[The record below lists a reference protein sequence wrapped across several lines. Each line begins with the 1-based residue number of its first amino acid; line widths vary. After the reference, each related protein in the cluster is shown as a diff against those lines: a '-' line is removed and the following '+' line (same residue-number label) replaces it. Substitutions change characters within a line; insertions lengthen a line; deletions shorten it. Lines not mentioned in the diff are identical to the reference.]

1 MRTFQ
6 LFVAFLTLFATTAL
20 ADFYARGDDEGLS
33 ARDAWDDD
41 VLFARHFDDEL
52 YARDFE
58 EHKNH
63 PLVREL
69 VNILAARAG
78 SCKNGGVKLTSAVG
92 SCDPDNSKGMRSG
105 HNCKNAGGK
114 YYYCVGSSGGQCMKV
129 KSATG
134 LENGEC
140 FL

>member
-69 VNILAARAG
+69 VNIVSSPAGRFGTSRLFLSPSWLPVLGLA
-78 SCKNGGVKLTSAVG
+78 KTGV
-92 SCDPDNSKGMRSG
+92 
-105 HNCKNAGGK
+105 
-114 YYYCVGSSGGQCMKV
+114 
-129 KSATG
+129 
-134 LENGEC
+134 
-140 FL
+140 